1 MIKKLSKKC
10 NNVCFLSPK
19 CGHSEME
26 QFVRKLEKNLED
38 AVKGLTPQEVLCTV
52 LVIRDLSEMSRERG
66 GGENFKFGFENEV
79 THPYNGSEVC

>member
-66 GGENFKFGFENEV
+66 GGRILSL
-79 THPYNGSEVC
+79 GSKMR

>member
-1 MIKKLSKKC
+1 
-10 NNVCFLSPK
+10 
-19 CGHSEME
+19 ME

-52 LVIRDLSEMSRERG
+52 LVIRDLSEISKG
-66 GGENFKFGFENEV
+66 GGNFKFGFENEV

>member
-1 MIKKLSKKC
+1 
-10 NNVCFLSPK
+10 
-19 CGHSEME
+19 ME

-52 LVIRDLSEMSRERG
+52 LVIRDLSEMSREG

>member
-1 MIKKLSKKC
+1 
-10 NNVCFLSPK
+10 
-19 CGHSEME
+19 ME

-52 LVIRDLSEMSRERG
+52 LVIRDLSEISKGRG
-66 GGENFKFGFENEV
+66 GGDFKFGFENEV

>member
-1 MIKKLSKKC
+1 
-10 NNVCFLSPK
+10 
-19 CGHSEME
+19 ME

-52 LVIRDLSEMSRERG
+52 LVIRDLSEISKGRG
-66 GGENFKFGFENEV
+66 GNFKFGFENEV